1 MEGILSTVQNLATDR
16 NMRQLPD
23 GTRIY
28 GRREVSDMRMLLPMG
43 VSAPEPLMITSGQ
56 LKPIV
61 DYILQL
67 AVSDNFPILL
77 QQVRNYSDFDAPND
91 REENI
96 SMAIARTHLGI
107 EAAQRCAE
115 VITHLERE

>member
-1 MEGILSTVQNLATDR
+1 
-16 NMRQLPD
+16 
-23 GTRIY
+23 
-28 GRREVSDMRMLLPMG
+28 MLLPMG